1 MAYKEVV
8 NKYMLKE
15 RKKRKVKNIMEK
27 EGREEGRGEEKQKS
41 RRKETETEMPCNKW
55 QEFIIS
61 TDFY

>member
-1 MAYKEVV
+1 
-8 NKYMLKE
+8 
-15 RKKRKVKNIMEK
+15 MEK